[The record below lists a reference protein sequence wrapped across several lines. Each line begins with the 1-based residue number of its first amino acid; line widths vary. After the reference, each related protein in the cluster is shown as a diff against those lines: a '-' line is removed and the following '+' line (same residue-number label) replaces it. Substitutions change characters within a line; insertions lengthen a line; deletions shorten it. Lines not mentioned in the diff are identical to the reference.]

1 MNSSHAA
8 APQIEQALQ
17 LERAGRLKDAALT
30 YVRLLELWPD
40 LPDCWYNLGRL
51 QRQLNL
57 FEPALHSYA
66 MALRKGIER
75 PEEVHLNRGAIF
87 ADCLR
92 DAPAA
97 ERELRTALS
106 LNARYLPALQNLANL
121 EEDRG
126 HREQALTLYERILEL
141 EPRAFESLARYA
153 QLAARRGQER
163 PLIARLQA
171 ALAARNLSAGERASL
186 GFALARLL
194 DAAADYAAAFAA
206 AQAANQASRLQ
217 GGPGARYDRA
227 AQERFTDE
235 LIRAFPARRVAETG
249 RMAQDSGAQ
258 PDPIF
263 ICGMFRSGSTLSER
277 VLAGSP
283 GVMNGG
289 ELQILPNLAQ
299 TAIKP
304 FPAGFAGVPDDQLAQ
319 LAERYRAGLAALFPG
334 AAHVT
339 DKWPE
344 NFLYIGFIK
353 SILPQARIVHTI
365 RDPLDTCLSI
375 FFLHLDQRLPYA
387 LDLMDIGHYYR
398 QYRRL
403 MAHWRSLYGAE
414 IFDFDYDALVREP
427 RPAAQRLLAYCG
439 LEWHEGV
446 LDFAER
452 PGSVRTASVWQVREN
467 LYQSSSGRAQH
478 YAAQLAELA
487 VSLQEV

>member
-1 MNSSHAA
+1 VNSSHAA

-17 LERAGRLKDAALT
+17 LERAGRLTEAALT

-66 MALRKGIER
+66 MALQKGIER
-75 PEEVHLNRGAIF
+75 PEEVHLNRGAILS
-87 ADCLR
+87 DCLR
-92 DAPAA
+92 DADAA

-126 HREQALTLYERILEL
+126 QREQALTLYERILEL
-141 EPRAFESLARYA
+141 EPRAFESLARYV
-153 QLAARRGQER
+153 QLAAHKGQEP
-163 PLIARLQA
+163 PLIARLHA
-171 ALAARNLSAGERASL
+171 ALAAPNLSPGERASL
-186 GFALARLL
+186 LFALTRLL
-194 DAAADYAAAFAA
+194 DATGDYAGAFAA

-217 GGPGARYDRA
+217 GGSGARYNRA

-235 LIRAFPARRVAETG
+235 LIRAFPARRIAETG
-249 RMAQDSGAQ
+249 QIAQGSPAQ

-263 ICGMFRSGSTLSER
+263 ICGMFRSGSTLTER
-277 VLAGSP
+277 VLAGGP
-283 GVMNGG
+283 GVTNGG

-299 TAIKP
+299 NAIKP
-304 FPAGFAGVPDDQLAQ
+304 FPAGFVSVPDDQLAQ
-319 LAERYRAGLAALFPG
+319 LGARYRAGLAALFPG

-353 SILPQARIVHTI
+353 SILPEARIVHTI

-375 FFLHLDQRLPYA
+375 FFLHLDQRLSYA

-427 RPAAQRLLAYCG
+427 RAAAQRLLAYCG
-439 LEWHEGV
+439 LQWHEGV

-452 PGSVRTASVWQVREN
+452 PGSVKTASVWQVREN

-487 VSLQEV
+487 ASLKDV